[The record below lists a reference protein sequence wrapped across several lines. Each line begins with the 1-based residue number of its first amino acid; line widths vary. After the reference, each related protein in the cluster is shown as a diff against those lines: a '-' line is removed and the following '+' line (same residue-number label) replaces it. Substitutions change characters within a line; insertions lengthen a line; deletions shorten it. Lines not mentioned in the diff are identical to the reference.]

1 MKILIAYS
9 TKTGTT
15 AECSRLLAKELPR
28 FEVDV
33 SDLSVSKPNTADY
46 DLIVIGGSIR
56 MGKLDKRTYAFL
68 QENREKLLK
77 KKSAYFICN
86 GFNEESENYFKKCF
100 PAELIENAV
109 LHDTFGGE
117 LKLDKQKGFDK
128 IVVKMLLKVNE
139 ENDEFTMPSILTE
152 AICRFADKIKEM

>member
-1 MKILIAYS
+1 MI
-9 TKTGTT
+9 
-15 AECSRLLAKELPR
+15 
-28 FEVDV
+28 
-33 SDLSVSKPNTADY
+33 
-46 DLIVIGGSIR
+46 
-56 MGKLDKRTYAFL
+56 
-68 QENREKLLK
+68 EKLLK

-100 PAELIENAV
+100 PAELIENTV

-128 IVVKMLLKVNE
+128 IVVKMLLKANE